1 MRYQSQQ
8 GWMFPD
14 LENDSGVPSAVSTDR
29 YKNLYVGEAK
39 ITSVKKGTGKYGI
52 SIHGNSQPD
61 ARPVFSVGE
70 SVLTEGIAVMVIVYN
85 GEAWILGK
93 LRVTQDDEPDDGVPT
108 TDKPKVIGNKGEVAL
123 RPATTDEE
131 SLTPYM
137 SVTPGGVAKMQST
150 GATNI
155 TLHPHGERIIQRS
168 QSLLAYTDGYRIE
181 SGRKSGKAGGVNTDT
196 KTTQTFVTKAG
207 PSRTEIVVANG
218 KSVGS
223 VHAFGIG
230 NVVTAS
236 GTTTGTRTFK
246 WGIDESGNWQVGNAA
261 SIKFGDIANEPLVL
275 GTQYVTFQK
284 SLISDQTTK
293 NAAGVAAMTALT
305 PLLTGALNAALSLP
319 LTPIG
324 NFAAISAFL
333 PAMVAMTAAMT
344 ALYNASTANL
354 IAQQT
359 AFLTPLGVS
368 KELILSDWVSTQK
381 IAPIPGIVTGSGLG
395 LSE

>member
-1 MRYQSQQ
+1 MRYQSQE

-14 LENDSGVPSAVSTDR
+14 LENDSGVPSAISTDR

-39 ITSVKKGTGKYGI
+39 ITSVKENGKYGI

-70 SVLTEGIAVMVIVYN
+70 SVLTEGIAVMAIVYN

-93 LRVTQDDEPDDGVPT
+93 LRVTQDDEPDDGVPSV
-108 TDKPKVIGNKGEVAL
+108 DKPKVIGNKGEVAL

-131 SLTPYM
+131 NLTPYV
-137 SVTPGGVAKMQST
+137 SVTPGGVTKVQST

-181 SGRKSGKAGGVNTDT
+181 SGRKSGKAGGVSTDT
-196 KTTQTFVTKAG
+196 KTVETFVTRAG

-218 KSVGS
+218 KNVGS

-236 GTTTGTRTFK
+236 GSTTGTRTFS
-246 WGIDESGNWQVGNAA
+246 WNIDDSGNWKIGNA
-261 SIKFGDIANEPLVL
+261 STVKVGDVANEPLVL
-275 GTQYVTFQK
+275 GTQYVTLQK
-284 SLISDQTTK
+284 ALIADQTSK
-293 NAAGVAAMTALT
+293 NTAYVSAMATLT
-305 PLLTGALNAALSLP
+305 PLLTEALKASLSTP
-319 LTPIG
+319 FSPIG
-324 NFAAISAFL
+324 TFL
-333 PAMVAMTAAMT
+333 
-344 ALYNASTANL
+344 
-354 IAQQT
+354 AQQILFPALISMASAIT
-359 AFLTPLGVS
+359 SLHTTSTSNLTTQQSTFLTPLGTA
-368 KELILSDWVSTQK
+368 KELVLSDWVSTQK
-381 IAPIPGIVTGSGLG
+381 TAPIPGVVTGNGLG
-395 LSE
+395 LS

>member
-1 MRYQSQQ
+1 MRYPSQE

-14 LENDSGVPSAVSTDR
+14 LENDAGVPSAISTDR
-29 YKNLYVGEAK
+29 YKELYVGEAK
-39 ITSVKKGTGKYGI
+39 ITSVKSNGKYGI
-52 SIHGNSQPD
+52 AIHGNTQPD

-85 GEAWILGK
+85 GEAWIIGK

-137 SVTPGGVAKMQST
+137 SVTPGGVTKMQST

-207 PSRTEIVVANG
+207 PARTEIVVANG

-230 NVVTAS
+230 NVVTAA

-246 WGIDESGNWQVGNAA
+246 WSIDENGNWQVGNAS
-261 SIKFGDIANEPLVL
+261 SIKMGNIANEPLVL
-275 GTQYVTFQK
+275 GTQYVTLQK
-284 SLISDQTTK
+284 ALIADQNTK
-293 NAAGVAAMTALT
+293 NAANIAAMSTLS
-305 PLLTGALNAALSLP
+305 PLLIEAFKLNLLLP
-319 LTPIG
+319 FTSIG
-324 NFAAISAFL
+324 NFLAHLILFPALIAMSSAF
-333 PAMVAMTAAMT
+333 TS
-344 ALYNASTANL
+344 LYTASTANL
-354 IAQQT
+354 TAQQV
-359 AFLTPLGVS
+359 AFLTPLGIT
-368 KELILSDWVSTQK
+368 KELVLSDWVSTQK
-381 IAPIPGIVTGSGLG
+381 IAPFPGIVTGSGLG